1 MSTKTMEK
9 SHEEREKRLI
19 DAIEKKHGKSVD
31 QLRSERD
38 KRIRDASELKEPD
51 RVPVTFN
58 AGAFAAK
65 YAGIKPSAMYYEPA
79 AYREACIKVL
89 LDFEP
94 DSGGAAAGTSSGPML
109 ELLEPRHQRW
119 PGGTLPENVP
129 YQFVEGEYMKADEY
143 DQFLNDPS
151 DFMLRFYLPRLY
163 GALEPLSGLPPLGNQ
178 IGGRGLNTILRLFTD
193 PEYKALAEKLSR
205 AADEQRKWT
214 KETAVFRE
222 QSNRLGYP
230 STAPRGRTPG
240 GAPFDAVSDFLRGM
254 RGAMLD
260 MYRCPDKLLAA
271 CDRILQWRIEQSEPA
286 RPKTEGELVRG
297 GGAPLHRGS
306 DGFMS
311 KRQFE
316 TFYWPG
322 LKKSLMTAIEL
333 GYTTSSFCEGIWDER
348 LEYWLEIPK
357 GKAILRFERTDMVKA
372 KEVLG
377 GHHCIT
383 GGVPPTILEA
393 GTPSEVEEYCKKL
406 IKVCGKGGGFI
417 LGPGSS
423 IDCAKPENLKAMVDA
438 AHNYGWY

>member
-65 YAGIKPSAMYYEPA
+65 YAGIKPSAMYYEPV

-205 AADEQRKWT
+205 AADEQRK
-214 KETAVFRE
+214 
-222 QSNRLGYP
+222 
-230 STAPRGRTPG
+230 
-240 GAPFDAVSDFLRGM
+240 
-254 RGAMLD
+254 
-260 MYRCPDKLLAA
+260 
-271 CDRILQWRIEQSEPA
+271 
-286 RPKTEGELVRG
+286 
-297 GGAPLHRGS
+297 
-306 DGFMS
+306 
-311 KRQFE
+311 
-316 TFYWPG
+316 
-322 LKKSLMTAIEL
+322 
-333 GYTTSSFCEGIWDER
+333 
-348 LEYWLEIPK
+348 
-357 GKAILRFERTDMVKA
+357 
-372 KEVLG
+372 
-377 GHHCIT
+377 
-383 GGVPPTILEA
+383 
-393 GTPSEVEEYCKKL
+393 
-406 IKVCGKGGGFI
+406 
-417 LGPGSS
+417 
-423 IDCAKPENLKAMVDA
+423 
-438 AHNYGWY
+438 